1 MEKKTTIQVKTT
13 DCGDG
18 TYIVSLKPQK
28 LNQHK
33 LSLAINHQYI
43 YGNPFN
49 LAVVASINYI
59 TFKNA
64 IQVITGL
71 NNPWFMAFSS
81 SGDMFV
87 TSYTN
92 HCVYVYDSS
101 GRQKATIGSGENGPL
116 QFSNP
121 TGIDMSGDLMFVAN
135 CEADYVLVLNINGT
149 V

>member
-1 MEKKTTIQVKTT
+1 
-13 DCGDG
+13 
-18 TYIVSLKPQK
+18 
-28 LNQHK
+28 
-33 LSLAINHQYI
+33 
-43 YGNPFN
+43 
-49 LAVVASINYI
+49 
-59 TFKNA
+59 
-64 IQVITGL
+64 
-71 NNPWFMAFSS
+71 MAFSS

-149 V
+149 VWIGSCRSGPYQSSCQPQAICIGQDRKIYVTRQGTQQIEVFHPNRMWFHNIQPPHMRPYSLCFDFLSLTHLVIF